1 MAFGALG
8 QFGTAEDVE
17 AVDGMEHHILVE
29 HVRPGIGARQRGERT
44 RDLALLTEQVEG
56 LQAQGEGFVFEH
68 RLRDRGVPLQFVGVE
83 FGRREPA
90 ARGHA
95 QVGGEGHAP
104 GQGEVG
110 RGAVGEAPRVE
121 VGGGE
126 QRGVGV
132 LVGHASVEGEVPPRT
147 AVGKIEA
154 LGEGSDGGAAFVG
167 HDAGKEGVHLTQR
180 GRIGQGGGGGRRG
193 HVAHRTGEVGIGRG
207 GEVEHLLAVEGRVE
221 GQAGGGVPVAV
232 DVFGAGESATRHV
245 IVDGELRDAAGG
257 QVEVGVRHESL
268 QAFGVVGVVVE
279 VHAVV
284 PHGAQA
290 GVAHRD
296 AEGVGVVDHAD
307 ELRHRGLR
315 GASAVVEIEVGGF
328 RERVAEAH
336 IGGEVE
342 DVAHGV
348 DAADGGALVLQAGA
362 FGRELHAGREAHGAH
377 VVAQAHLHAVVV
389 VAVGGVL

>member
-17 AVDGMEHHILVE
+17 AVDGMEHHVGVE
-29 HVRPGIGARQRGERT
+29 RIGPRVGARQRGEGA
-44 RDLALLTEQVEG
+44 RDLALPVEEVEG

-154 LGEGSDGGAAFVG
+154 LGEGGDGGAAFVG
-167 HDAGKEGVHLTQR
+167 SDAGKEGVHLTQR
-180 GRIGQGGGGGRRG
+180 GGIGQGGGSG
-193 HVAHRTGEVGIGRG
+193 
-207 GEVEHLLAVEGRVE
+207 
-221 GQAGGGVPVAV
+221 
-232 DVFGAGESATRHV
+232 
-245 IVDGELRDAAGG
+245 
-257 QVEVGVRHESL
+257 
-268 QAFGVVGVVVE
+268 
-279 VHAVV
+279 
-284 PHGAQA
+284 
-290 GVAHRD
+290 
-296 AEGVGVVDHAD
+296 
-307 ELRHRGLR
+307 
-315 GASAVVEIEVGGF
+315 
-328 RERVAEAH
+328 
-336 IGGEVE
+336 
-342 DVAHGV
+342 
-348 DAADGGALVLQAGA
+348 
-362 FGRELHAGREAHGAH
+362 
-377 VVAQAHLHAVVV
+377 
-389 VAVGGVL
+389 